1 MKARR
6 HCWLLLHMWVQ
17 AGGVGG
23 CLCLVLSTDMI
34 GPELVSSV
42 ILFGDGPV
50 SLMVLVVAYIDPYW
64 RV

>member
-1 MKARR
+1 
-6 HCWLLLHMWVQ
+6 MWVQ

-23 CLCLVLSTDMI
+23 CRCLVLSTDMI

-50 SLMVLVVAYIDPYW
+50 SLMVLVVANIDPYW